1 MPKFLNNVDLNKN
14 ELQNARVQNLA
25 NAPASPA
32 VGQIYYDNTNGDDS
46 LYVWDG
52 TAWRKA
58 SAPFSNADI
67 ATNAAI
73 ALSKLATDPLARA
86 NHTGTQTAS
95 TISDFNTAVQTNRL
109 DQMAA
114 PTASVS
120 FNSQKITNLLD
131 PTSPQDAATKA
142 YVDAARSGLDVKDSV
157 RAATTG
163 PVNLSTDLENG
174 DTLDTTVTLATGNRI
189 LVKNQSIASE
199 NGIYVVNAS
208 GAPTRA
214 TDFDSSA
221 EVTPGAFVF
230 VEEGTSNADTGWVVT
245 TDGSITVG
253 TTGIAWAQFSGAGQ
267 ITAGD
272 GLTKAGNT
280 LNVGGT
286 TDRITVSADAV
297 DIASNY
303 VGQGSITTVGTIT
316 SGTWNGSTVAIAYGG
331 TGATSAS
338 AARFNLGASA
348 ASSDATLPQKL
359 AVNVGNAS
367 ATEFT
372 ITHGLNTRDVTVT
385 VYDNSSPYGVVYT
398 DVENATVNTVIVRF
412 SVAPTTDQY
421 RVVIIG

>member
-25 NAPASPA
+25 TAPANPV

-46 LYVWDG
+46 IYVWNG
-52 TAWRKA
+52 TAWKKA

-67 ATNAAI
+67 ASDAAI

-95 TISDFNTAVQTNRL
+95 TISDFNSAVQLNRL
-109 DQMAA
+109 DQLAA

-120 FNSQKITNLLD
+120 LNSQKITNLLD

-142 YVDAARSGLDVKDSV
+142 YVDASRSGLDVKDSV

-163 PVNLSTDLENG
+163 PINLATDLEAG
-174 DTLDTTVTLATGNRI
+174 DVLDTTVTLVAGNRV
-189 LVKNQSIASE
+189 LVKNQSTASQ
-199 NGIYVVNAS
+199 NGIYVVQAS
-208 GAPTRA
+208 GAAVRA

-230 VEEGTSNADTGWVVT
+230 VEEGTANADSGWVLT

-253 TTGIAWAQFSGAGQ
+253 TTALTWSQFSGAGQ
-267 ITAGD
+267 VTAGA
-272 GLTKAGNT
+272 GLTKTGNT
-280 LNVGGT
+280 IDVGGT
-286 TDRITVSADAV
+286 TDRITVNADSV
-297 DIASNY
+297 DIASTY
-303 VGQGSITTVGTIT
+303 VGQSSITTLGTVT
-316 SGTWNGSTVAIAYGG
+316 TGTWNASTVAIAYGG
-331 TGATSAS
+331 TGAASAS

-348 ASSDATLPQKL
+348 ASANATLPQKL
-359 AVNVGNAS
+359 AVNVGNNS
-367 ATEFT
+367 ATDFT
-372 ITHGLNTRDVTVT
+372 ITHNLNTRDVTVT
-385 VYDNSSPYGVVYT
+385 VYDNSSPYGVMYT
-398 DVENATVNTVIVRF
+398 DVENASVNTVVVRF

>member
-25 NAPASPA
+25 TAPANPV

-46 LYVWDG
+46 IYVWNG
-52 TAWRKA
+52 TAWKKA

-67 ATNAAI
+67 ASDAAI

-95 TISDFNTAVQTNRL
+95 TISDFNSAVQLNRL
-109 DQMAA
+109 DQLAA

-120 FNSQKITNLLD
+120 LNSQKITNLLD

-163 PVNLSTDLENG
+163 PINLATDLEAG
-174 DTLDTTVTLATGNRI
+174 DVLDTTVTLVAGNRV
-189 LVKNQSIASE
+189 LVKNQSTASQ
-199 NGIYVVNAS
+199 NGIYVVQAS
-208 GAPTRA
+208 GAAVRA

-230 VEEGTSNADTGWVVT
+230 VEEGTANADSGWVLT

-253 TTGIAWAQFSGAGQ
+253 TTALTWSQFSGAGQ
-267 ITAGD
+267 VTAGA
-272 GLTKAGNT
+272 GLTKTGNT
-280 LNVGGT
+280 LDVGGT
-286 TDRITVSADAV
+286 TDRITVNADSV
-297 DIASNY
+297 DIASTY
-303 VGQGSITTVGTIT
+303 VGQSSITTLGTVT
-316 SGTWNGSTVAIAYGG
+316 TGTWNASTVAIAYGG
-331 TGATSAS
+331 TGAASAS

-348 ASSDATLPQKL
+348 ASADATLPQKL
-359 AVNVGNAS
+359 AVNVGNNS

-372 ITHGLNTRDVTVT
+372 ISHNLNTRDVTVT

-398 DVENATVNTVIVRF
+398 DVENATVNTVVVRF